1 MSPNPLCLETQ
12 KIPKKS
18 VDSRFAIKTSGLT
31 KQYGQAVVVNGLN
44 LQVKAGECYG
54 LLGPNG
60 AGKSTTIHM
69 LTTMTSPTAGEAWIA
84 DQSIANDPV
93 AIRRSVGL
101 VFQDSALDRTMT
113 VEENLQFAAALY
125 GMSKKQANERIEAL
139 LAVFNLGSRR
149 NAKLLALSGGQRR
162 AVDIARGVLHQPQ
175 VLFLDEPTIGLDL
188 PNRRSIWRFVE
199 QLRRDHGMTVF
210 LTTHYLEEAVAC
222 DQVDFIQRGV
232 LQKGGRPTDLMRQ
245 LAAYVL
251 EIECADMEHVA
262 SRLTPQF
269 GQPIIEDEHLSFL
282 IRDAETDLHALQHTL
297 GDAVHAMRWRK
308 PNLNDVY
315 LWRVCPPEQEQAA

>member
-1 MSPNPLCLETQ
+1 MKDQQTL
-12 KIPKKS
+12 
-18 VDSRFAIKTSGLT
+18 AIKTNGLT
-31 KQYGQAVVVNGLN
+31 KQYGQAVVVNGLD
-44 LQVKAGECYG
+44 LQVKAGQCYG

-69 LTTMTSPTAGEAWIA
+69 LTTMTSPSAGEGWIA
-84 DQSIANDPV
+84 NQSISADPV
-93 AIRRSVGL
+93 AIRGLVGL

-113 VEENLQFAAALY
+113 VDENLQFAAALY
-125 GMSKKQANERIEAL
+125 GMSKKQANERIEEL

-199 QLRRDHGMTVF
+199 QLRRNHGMTVF
-210 LTTHYLEEAVAC
+210 LTTHYLEEAAAC
-222 DQVDFIQRGV
+222 DHVDFIQRGV
-232 LQKGGRPTDLMRQ
+232 LQKGGKPVDLMRQ

-251 EIECADMEHVA
+251 EIETVDIEPVV
-262 SRLTPQF
+262 SKLTPQF
-269 GQPIIEDEHLSFL
+269 GNPIIEDEQLSFL
-282 IRDAETDLHALQHTL
+282 IKDAKTDLHALQQSL
-297 GDAVHAMRWRK
+297 GDSITAMRWRK

-315 LWRVCPPEQEQAA
+315 LWKVCPPDQEPSA